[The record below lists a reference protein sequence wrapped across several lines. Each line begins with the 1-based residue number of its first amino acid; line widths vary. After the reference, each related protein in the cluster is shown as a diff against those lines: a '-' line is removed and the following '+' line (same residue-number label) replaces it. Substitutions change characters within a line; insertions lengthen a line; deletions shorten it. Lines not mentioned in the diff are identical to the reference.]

1 MRNILLL
8 MALTIVAACAT
19 RGPSVASPEAA
30 QWSAYR
36 SQILA
41 ARDQGKLSPVQAQQR
56 IEDKYRELYGVDP
69 AMEGAFAYGMKL
81 YEAADV
87 GDLTENDA
95 DALAQTRIDDALKHR
110 ESALPLYVFPP
121 EASD

>member
-1 MRNILLL
+1 MKNILLL

-19 RGPSVASPEAA
+19 RGPPVASPEAA
-30 QWSAYR
+30 EWSGYR

-56 IEDKYRELYGVDP
+56 IEDKYRELYGLDP

-95 DALAQTRIDDALKHR
+95 DALAQGRIDDALKHR
-110 ESALPLYVFPP
+110 ESALPL
-121 EASD
+121 

>member
-1 MRNILLL
+1 MRNVLLL
-8 MALTIVAACAT
+8 MALTIFAACAT

-30 QWSAYR
+30 EWTAYR

-41 ARDQGKLSPVQAQQR
+41 ERDQGKLSPVQAQLR
-56 IEDKYRELYGVDP
+56 IEDKYRELYGLDP

-87 GDLTENDA
+87 GDLTQNDA
-95 DALAQTRIDDALKHR
+95 DALAQARIDDALRHR